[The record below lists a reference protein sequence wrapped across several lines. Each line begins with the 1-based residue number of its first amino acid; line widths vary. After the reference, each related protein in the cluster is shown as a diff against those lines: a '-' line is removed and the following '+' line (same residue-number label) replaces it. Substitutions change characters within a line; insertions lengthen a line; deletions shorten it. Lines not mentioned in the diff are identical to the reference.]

1 MSLSDVTSLSR
12 GIALTPM
19 RKRIAIK
26 KAEIIVPASTHLC
39 RKKKAYAV
47 TVIKL
52 LFPITSSTQ
61 SYNFS
66 DNITSP
72 HNKSHYKVK
81 SGVAVPLTALKSGT

>member
-1 MSLSDVTSLSR
+1 MSLSDVTSLSQ

-19 RKRIAIK
+19 KKRIAIK
-26 KAEIIVPASTHLC
+26 KAEIIVSASTHLC
-39 RKKKAYAV
+39 RRKAYTV

-52 LFPITSSTQ
+52 FFSITSSIK
-61 SYNFS
+61 SYHFC

-81 SGVAVPLTALKSGT
+81 SGVTVALTALKSGV